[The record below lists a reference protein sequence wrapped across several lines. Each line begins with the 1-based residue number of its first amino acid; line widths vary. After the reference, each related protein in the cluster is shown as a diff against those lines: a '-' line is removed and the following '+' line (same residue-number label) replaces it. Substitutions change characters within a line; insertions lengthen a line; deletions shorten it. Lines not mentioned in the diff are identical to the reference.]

1 MATTAKASRIR
12 LHAIQSYLHA
22 LEQEADVALRQEH
35 ARAEQLQALQKRC
48 ERAMSK
54 LRLWRLQTRRL
65 QIELR
70 LARSRD
76 IGRLGRKGRDGTRR
90 R

>member
-35 ARAEQLQALQKRC
+35 ARAEQALQKRY

-70 LARSRD
+70 LARNAD